1 MLILPPL
8 EINAGFSV
16 RIDDPSSFI
25 GKIKKKQKTSPIMG
39 EVSECRQ
46 TPFPKELLEKKGVFY
61 LLISIFSCK
70 FERRTQYIVAKLF
83 IKNSCRLC
91 RQPETSPIMGEVFL
105 TNKQAICAINQ

>member
-1 MLILPPL
+1 MAQLPVSALLGGNLVASMLILPPL

-39 EVSECRQ
+39 EV
-46 TPFPKELLEKKGVFY
+46 
-61 LLISIFSCK
+61 
-70 FERRTQYIVAKLF
+70 
-83 IKNSCRLC
+83 
-91 RQPETSPIMGEVFL
+91 FL